1 MHPTLQVGLWILVSG
16 LAATPAARADAL
28 GAVQVLREGGC
39 GGILPAAQ
47 PLRREPALD
56 RIAARWATGRELS
69 AAAEGSVY
77 VARSTAGVHV
87 NGADQS
93 LLQLLRRTECRTVM
107 SRELHEVG
115 VYRRG
120 LDTWLVLASDPSASR
135 SVAPRNSLLPPPA
148 RSARAFG
155 SAGAAESPQLLAT
168 RALALVNQARE
179 HGFRCGKRRFDP
191 APPLSL
197 SSTLAGV
204 ALGHASDMA
213 EHDYFEHQDLAGH
226 SPADRVR
233 ATGYQEKLVG
243 ENIAYGPESVDEAV
257 RGWLA
262 SPGHCT
268 NIMDPRFSE
277 MGIAYVGASGARQGR
292 YWVQVLAE
300 PQRY

>member
-1 MHPTLQVGLWILVSG
+1 
-16 LAATPAARADAL
+16 AAPAARADAL

-39 GGILPAAQ
+39 GGILPAAP
-47 PLRREPALD
+47 PLRHDPALD
-56 RIAARWATGRELS
+56 AVAARWAAGRELS

-77 VARSTAGVHV
+77 VSRTAAGVHV

-93 LLQLLRRTECRTVM
+93 LLQLLRRTECRTLM
-107 SRELHEVG
+107 SRELREVG

-120 LDTWLVLASDPSASR
+120 LDTWLVLAPDASVSR
-135 SVAPRNSLLPPPA
+135 SIAPRNAVPPPPP
-148 RSARAFG
+148 RSAHGFG
-155 SAGAAESPQLLAT
+155 SAGTAESPRLLAT
-168 RALALVNQARE
+168 HALALVNQARA
-179 HGFRCGKRRFDP
+179 HGSRCGKRRFDP
-191 APPLSL
+191 APPLGL
-197 SSTLAGV
+197 STTLAGV

-213 EHDYFEHQDLAGH
+213 AHDYFEHRDLAGH
-226 SPADRVR
+226 SPAERVR

-262 SPGHCT
+262 SPGHCA

-277 MGIAYVGASGARQGR
+277 MGIAYVGEGSGAQQGR

-300 PQRY
+300 PRD